1 MHSKR
6 EIVYNRDDHNTI
18 LYASFPLFT
27 VSLRLPRVYG
37 PLRIAKFMRK
47 EKVSKDSLC
56 YKEGRRI

>member
-27 VSLRLPRVYG
+27 VSL
-37 PLRIAKFMRK
+37 AKFMRK